1 MSESAVS
8 GLRQRLSPEL
18 AAVALR
24 AFEHRHEVIH
34 LLYSSY
40 SQTDAVWRIANLLG
54 IGQRLAMELLDMPL
68 RSMLPEERARLGIA
82 P

>member
-1 MSESAVS
+1 M
-8 GLRQRLSPEL
+8 SPEA

-34 LLYSSY
+34 LLYSSD

-54 IGQRLAMELLDMPL
+54 VEQRVAAEILDLPL
-68 RSMLPEERARLGIA
+68 RSMLPEERATFGVA

>member
-1 MSESAVS
+1 MSLEM
-8 GLRQRLSPEL
+8 

-34 LLYSSY
+34 LLYSSE
-40 SQTDAVWRIANLLG
+40 SETDAVWRIANLLD
-54 IGQRLAMELLDMPL
+54 IEQHAAVELLDMPL
-68 RSMLPEERARLGIA
+68 RWMLPEERARLGTA

>member
-1 MSESAVS
+1 MSESVVS
-8 GLRQRLSPEL
+8 GLRQRVSPEV

-24 AFEHRHEVIH
+24 AFEHRHEVVH
-34 LLYSSY
+34 LLYSSD

-54 IGQRLAMELLDMPL
+54 IEQRVAAELLDLPL
-68 RSMLPEERARLGIA
+68 RSMLPEERATLGIV